1 MENLAREALILAK
14 KIQTDTPQR
23 FVPPSDG
30 VFPRSQMVLPNA
42 MFSHTRGYIE
52 KVVNQIN
59 GCYEN
64 GWYDACAVMM
74 RRLMETL
81 IIEVYEHYSIAD
93 KIKSKSG
100 DFIPFSDLISA
111 TLSESSWNLGRN
123 SKRGLPKLKDLGHQS
138 AHSRRFNAHRED
150 IEKILSEFRS
160 VAQELLYL
168 SGLK

>member
-1 MENLAREALILAK
+1 MRNLAREALILAK

-30 VFPRSQMVLPNA
+30 TFSRSQMILPGA
-42 MFSHTRGYIE
+42 MFSQTRGYIE

-74 RRLMETL
+74 RRLIETL
-81 IIEVYEHYSIAD
+81 IIESYEHYGISD
-93 KIKSKSG
+93 KIKTKAG
-100 DFIPFSDLISA
+100 DFLSFSDLISS
-111 TLSESSWNLGRN
+111 TLSEASWNIGRN
-123 SKRGLPKLKDLGHQS
+123 AKRGLPRLKDLGHQS

-150 IEKILSEFRS
+150 IERVLSDFRS
-160 VAQELLYL
+160 VAQELIYL